1 MAVSY
6 KKLFHL
12 LIEKDMTSADLQ
24 RLVGYS
30 ANITARLKKN
40 EYVSME
46 TVENICSALAC
57 SVDYILDFVPD
68 NGQEDG
74 RFAK

>member
-12 LIEKDMTSADLQ
+12 LIERDMTSADLQ

-46 TVENICSALAC
+46 TIENICSALDC

-68 NGQEDG
+68 DRLGDISSEQ
-74 RFAK
+74 

>member
-1 MAVSY
+1 MAVTY

-12 LIEKDMTSADLQ
+12 LIERDMTSAELQ
-24 RLVGYS
+24 RLSGYS

-40 EYVSME
+40 KYVSME
-46 TVENICSALAC
+46 TVENICNALDC

-68 NGQEDG
+68 NKQEDTTLEQ
-74 RFAK
+74 

>member
-12 LIEKDMTSADLQ
+12 LIERDMTSTELR

-46 TVENICSALAC
+46 TVENICNALDC

-68 NGQEDG
+68 DRQEDTNLEQ
-74 RFAK
+74 

>member
-1 MAVSY
+1 MAVTY

-12 LIEKDMTSADLQ
+12 LIERDMTSADLQ
-24 RLVGYS
+24 RLAGYS

-46 TVENICSALAC
+46 TVENICHTLDC
-57 SVDYILDFVPD
+57 GVDYILEFVP
-68 NGQEDG
+68 NEEEE
-74 RFAK
+74 A

>member
-6 KKLFHL
+6 KRLFHL
-12 LIEKDMTSADLQ
+12 LIERDITSAQLQ

-46 TVENICSALAC
+46 TIENICNALDC
-57 SVDYILDFVPD
+57 SVDYILEFVP
-68 NGQEDG
+68 EDE
-74 RFAK
+74 REDVELEK